1 MSAQATTAESGGA
14 AARPPRCPPIGPR
27 LDDVEPD
34 AALSAHDDPNMAK
47 EKPDAFASG
56 L

>member
-1 MSAQATTAESGGA
+1 MSTRATTAGPGGA
-14 AARPPRCPPIGPR
+14 AARPPRSSPIGPR